1 MKNTEN
7 KVNLIIEEIKKNETD
22 RKITLV
28 LSESKAEK
36 CSPLKVEEIRQ
47 VFNTNPRVKN
57 LFKNS
62 INNILKDVFSEN
74 YYDKG
79 MYGEGEMSGI
89 YDLEQ
94 EGRSVI
100 NKLNTNYNCFC
111 VLLRDVNKVLQSQKQ
126 QPISFN
132 NLGVFEQINQVKRF
146 VNIIDEYKTR
156 IFNPESST
164 FQSLMM
170 VLGQTHA
177 WGQKRED
184 SVIEILKKEFGDKN
198 VDAVG
203 KLGSSDDMIG
213 GVDCEITINGERKT
227 AQIKPFTN
235 LITDNGKTIVMG
247 AGNVKK
253 YKTDLL
259 IFSKNNKEI
268 LVFDNHNSKI
278 IDGNFVFPQENLIYT
293 LR

>member
-7 KVNLIIEEIKKNETD
+7 KVNLLIKEINKNETD

-36 CSPLKVEEIRQ
+36 CTSSKVEEIRQ
-47 VFNTNPRVKN
+47 VFNTNPRVKD
-57 LFKNS
+57 LFKNA
-62 INNILKDVFSEN
+62 INRILKDVFPNN

-79 MYGEGEMSGI
+79 KYEEGEMSGI

-94 EGRSVI
+94 KGRSVI
-100 NKLNTNYNCFC
+100 NKLNTNYSCFC
-111 VLLRDVNKVLQSQKQ
+111 VLLRDVNKVLISQRQK
-126 QPISFN
+126 PISFQ
-132 NLGVFEQINQVKRF
+132 NLGIIEQTNQVKRF
-146 VNIIDEYKTR
+146 VNFIDEYKGR

-184 SVIEILKKEFGDKN
+184 TTIEILKKQFGNDN
-198 VDAVG
+198 VKAVG
-203 KLGSSDDMIG
+203 KLGSSEDMIG
-213 GVDCEITINGERKT
+213 GIDCEIIIDGTLKT

-235 LITDNGKTIVMG
+235 IKTDDGQIIVMG
-247 AGNVKK
+247 SGNVKR
-253 YKTDLL
+253 YNTSWL
-259 IFSKNNKEI
+259 IFAKNNKEI
-268 LVFDNHNSKI
+268 LIFNNKNGKI
-278 IDGNFVFPQENLIYT
+278 VGGNFVFPEENLIYT
-293 LR
+293 LS

>member
-7 KVNLIIEEIKKNETD
+7 KVNLLIKEINKNETD

-36 CSPLKVEEIRQ
+36 CSSSKVEEIRQ
-47 VFNTNPRVKN
+47 VFNTNPRVKD
-57 LFKNS
+57 LFKNA
-62 INNILKDVFSEN
+62 INRILKDVFPNN

-79 MYGEGEMSGI
+79 KYEEGEMSGI

-94 EGRSVI
+94 KGRSVI
-100 NKLNTNYNCFC
+100 NKLNTNYSCFC
-111 VLLRDVNKVLQSQKQ
+111 VLLRDVNKVLISQRQ
-126 QPISFN
+126 NPISFQ
-132 NLGVFEQINQVKRF
+132 NLGVIEQTNQVKHF
-146 VNIIDEYKTR
+146 VNVIDEYKGR

-184 SVIEILKKEFGDKN
+184 TTIEILKKQFGNDN
-198 VDAVG
+198 VNAVG
-203 KLGSSDDMIG
+203 KLGSSEDMIG
-213 GVDCEITINGERKT
+213 GIDCEIILDGTLKT

-235 LITDNGKTIVMG
+235 VKTDDGQTIVMG
-247 AGNVKK
+247 SGNVKR
-253 YKTDLL
+253 YHTDWL
-259 IFSKNNKEI
+259 IFAKNNKEI
-268 LVFDNHNSKI
+268 LIFNNKNGKI
-278 IDGNFVFPQENLIYT
+278 VDGNFVFPEENLIYT
-293 LR
+293 LS

>member
-7 KVNLIIEEIKKNETD
+7 KVNLLIEEINKNEVD

-36 CSPLKVEEIRQ
+36 CSSSKVEEIRQ
-47 VFNTNPRVKN
+47 VFNTNPRVKD
-57 LFKNS
+57 LFKNA
-62 INNILKDVFSEN
+62 INRILKDVFPNN

-79 MYGEGEMSGI
+79 KYEEGEMSGI

-94 EGRSVI
+94 KGRSVI
-100 NKLNTNYNCFC
+100 NKLNTNYSCFC
-111 VLLRDVNKVLQSQKQ
+111 VLLRDVNKVLISQRQ
-126 QPISFN
+126 NPISFQ
-132 NLGVFEQINQVKRF
+132 NLGVIEQTNQVKHF
-146 VNIIDEYKTR
+146 VNIINEYKGR

-184 SVIEILKKEFGDKN
+184 TTIEILKKQFGNDN
-198 VDAVG
+198 VNAVG
-203 KLGSSDDMIG
+203 KLGSSEDMIG
-213 GVDCEITINGERKT
+213 GIDCEIILDGTLKT

-235 LITDNGKTIVMG
+235 VKTDDGQTIVMG
-247 AGNVKK
+247 SGNVKR
-253 YKTDLL
+253 YHTDWL
-259 IFSKNNKEI
+259 IFAKNNKEI
-268 LVFDNHNSKI
+268 LIFNNKNGKI
-278 IDGNFVFPQENLIYT
+278 VDGNFVFPEENLIYT
-293 LR
+293 LS